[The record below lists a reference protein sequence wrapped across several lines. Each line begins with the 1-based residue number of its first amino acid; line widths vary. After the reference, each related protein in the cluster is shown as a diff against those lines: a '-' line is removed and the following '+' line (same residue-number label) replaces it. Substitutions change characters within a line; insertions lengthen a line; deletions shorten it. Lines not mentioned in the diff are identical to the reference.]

1 MRKGLFH
8 LTIGASFFL
17 FQLGC
22 FGEKELKPAD
32 NPELPDRGYFM
43 GMYPN
48 PGSGQS
54 EEEAFSQAAAFCEFV
69 PIAFEDVPFYE
80 LPDML
85 SGSFGEK
92 YVTELTRG
100 NGMFPVIC
108 LPFFDDSIQLMR
120 PPGMEDVSLSTPSW
134 KERYRDAVLDVVRIS
149 KPLYLAVGKD
159 VNLWYERYGS
169 GNAGPDDFDEFVE
182 LYEEI
187 YDSVKEICP
196 STTVFPIFTREVS
209 DQGREADLSVL
220 GLFDFRKVDI
230 LIFTSHPHVIEGLTL
245 PSDLP
250 DDYYSKAFRYFP
262 ACDFGLID
270 LTWPSSDSAGG
281 EKGQADF
288 LFDVATRLTRD
299 RGLQLKLLGWA
310 NLHDKN
316 GGPPIGLITS
326 EGEEKQAFEIWM
338 ELFNAQGNP

>member
-1 MRKGLFH
+1 MRKGLFP
-8 LTIGASFFL
+8 LIIATFIFL

-22 FGEKELKPAD
+22 FGKKELKPAD

-48 PGSGQS
+48 PGSLQS

-85 SGSFGEK
+85 SGSFGES

-108 LPFFDDSIQLMR
+108 LSFFNDSLQLVR
-120 PPGMEDVSLSTPSW
+120 PPGMENATLSTPSW
-134 KERYRDAVLDVVRIS
+134 KERYRDAALDVVRIS
-149 KPLYLAVGKD
+149 KPLYFAVGKD
-159 VNLWYERYGS
+159 VNLWYEKYGT
-169 GNAGPDDFDEFVE
+169 GAGGPDDFNEFVE

-187 YDSVKEICP
+187 YDSVKRLCP
-196 STTVFPIFTREVS
+196 STMMFPLFTMEVP

-230 LIFTSHPHVIEGLTL
+230 LVFTSHPYFIEELTS

-270 LTWPSSDSAGG
+270 LAWPSSDSTGG

-299 RGLQLKLLGWA
+299 RGLQLKLLGWSV
-310 NLHDKN
+310 LHDRN
-316 GGPPIGLITS
+316 GCPPVGLITS
-326 EGEEKQAFEIWM
+326 EGEEKQAFGVWI
-338 ELFNAQGNP
+338 ELFNASGNP